1 MMHFPFLIPRIVL
14 PTKMQF
20 LFPVKILMRIMPS
33 DCLGI
38 DIDTALAIRA
48 AVIERPL
55 RRDSARMVGALASLV
70 FTASMDVDVSGSV

>member
-1 MMHFPFLIPRIVL
+1 MLRTVIVVRRLVERPLLGINFTTMMHFPFLIPRIVL
-14 PTKMQF
+14 PTKMQN
-20 LFPVKILMRIMPS
+20 LFPVKILMRITPS

-55 RRDSARMVGALASLV
+55 
-70 FTASMDVDVSGSV
+70 

>member
-1 MMHFPFLIPRIVL
+1 MVVRRIVERPFLGINFTTIVHFPFLIPRIVM

-20 LFPVKILMRIMPS
+20 LFPVKILMRIMPC
-33 DCLGI
+33 DRFGI

-55 RRDSARMVGALASLV
+55 
-70 FTASMDVDVSGSV
+70 